1 MTRFLLLGLAL
12 VFSTG
17 GAVANQIPG
26 NWTCGSLSGPILEI
40 EGYTIRMPPDVEIT
54 ATSYQLSGLNR
65 LWDLDDTGYSKIR
78 IKPDGKS
85 IYLEGGIPQLR
96 FNCILAD

>member
-17 GAVANQIPG
+17 EAVANQIPG
-26 NWTCGSLSGPILEI
+26 NWTCDSRSGPILEI

-65 LWDLDDTGYSKIR
+65 LWHLDEKGFNKIQ
-78 IKPDGKS
+78 IKPDGS
-85 IYLEGGIPQLR
+85 GTYLEGAYPGLH
-96 FNCILAD
+96 FNCSPVN

>member
-17 GAVANQIPG
+17 ETIANQIPG
-26 NWTCGSLSGPILEI
+26 NWTCDSLSGPILEI

-65 LWDLDDTGYSKIR
+65 LWHLDENGFNRIQ
-78 IKPDGKS
+78 IKPDGS
-85 IYLEGGIPQLR
+85 GAYREGGIAQLI
-96 FNCILAD
+96 FNCSPVN